1 MFASFQSPQPTAG
14 RSKLKGV
21 VRGGKPATM
30 KIGNIGNGGLLG
42 RNAGILRHQE
52 KCAHSLL
59 VSILPGASTA
69 REGGKILG
77 VSLGLVD

>member
-30 KIGNIGNGGLLG
+30 MIGNGGLLG

-77 VSLGLVD
+77 VILGLVN

>member
-14 RSKLKGV
+14 RSKLKEF
-21 VRGGKPATM
+21 VRGGKTATM
-30 KIGNIGNGGLLG
+30 MIGNRGLLG

-52 KCAHSLL
+52 KRAHSLL
-59 VSILPGASTA
+59 VSILSGASTA

-77 VSLGLVD
+77 VILGLVD